1 LPWTRTLLFGFRGY
15 PLAHERSPRPTC
27 RIKGEEYDRPN
38 RGPVPLWPLFDV
50 KKTRQRP
57 TLPHSCPCSTIGTSG
72 LNFRVR
78 NGNGCGPA
86 VKVTGILIGVTKIAF
101 FCLDKLYG
109 QASRSISTGQLN
121 ASLRLHLQPINLV
134 VYEGPLALAGGR
146 SYLGACF
153 LLICFQQLSRPNV
166 ATQRCPWRD
175 NWYTRGSSIQVLSY
189 YGQPPSNL
197 LRLPWIG
204 TELSRDVLNPAHVPL

>member
-1 LPWTRTLLFGFRGY
+1 MT
-15 PLAHERSPRPTC
+15 
-27 RIKGEEYDRPN
+27 DRLIW
-38 RGPVPLWPLFDV
+38 GPVPLWPLFV
-50 KKTRQRP
+50 KIKKPGNDLLSHPAAQAVPSARTGLTSVFGMGTGVAPPLKSPGFNAMLEPSGTKSGTR
-57 TLPHSCPCSTIGTSG
+57 TD
-72 LNFRVR
+72 FRR
-78 NGNGCGPA
+78 NSNMSP
-86 VKVTGILIGVTKIAF
+86 F

-134 VYEGPLALAGGR
+134 VYQGPLALAGGR
-146 SYLGACF
+146 SNLGACF
-153 LLICFQQLSRPNV
+153 PLICFQRLSQPNV

-175 NWYTRGSSIQVLSY
+175 NWYTRGSSTQVLSY

-204 TELSRDVLNPAHVPL
+204 TELSHDVLNPARVPL

>member
-1 LPWTRTLLFGFRGY
+1 MTDRTG
-15 PLAHERSPRPTC
+15 
-27 RIKGEEYDRPN
+27 
-38 RGPVPLWPLFDV
+38 GP
-50 KKTRQRP
+50 
-57 TLPHSCPCSTIGTSG
+57 CPSG
-72 LNFRVR
+72 LYSSEEGQSPPGTVPKIKKP
-78 NGNGCGPA
+78 GNDLLSHTAAHA
-86 VKVTGILIGVTKIAF
+86 VPSARTGLTSVFGMGTGVAPPLKSPGFNAF

-121 ASLRLHLQPINLV
+121 ASLRLHLQPIDLV
-134 VYEGPLALAGGR
+134 VYQGPLALAGGR

>member
-1 LPWTRTLLFGFRGY
+1 MT
-15 PLAHERSPRPTC
+15 
-27 RIKGEEYDRPN
+27 DRLIW
-38 RGPVPLWPLFDV
+38 GPVPLWPLFV
-50 KKTRQRP
+50 KIKKPGNDLLSHPAAQAVPSARTGL
-57 TLPHSCPCSTIGTSG
+57 TSVFGMGT
-72 LNFRVR
+72 
-78 NGNGCGPA
+78 
-86 VKVTGILIGVTKIAF
+86 GVAPPLKSPGFDSNPNQLSAQQML

-134 VYEGPLALAGGR
+134 VYQGPLALAGGR
-146 SYLGACF
+146 SNLGACF
-153 LLICFQQLSRPNV
+153 PLICFQRLSQPNV

-175 NWYTRGSSIQVLSY
+175 NWYTRGSSTQVLSY